1 MRNRGAFEPQ
11 GDAAF
16 GCGAGFHVVDDKGGL
31 FLMVHVEPGFVAG
44 DDDLHVNPSRGHDV
58 DVRLVTRRC
67 LFAQGG
73 PRVLWVRDILCGVV
87 AALLIVRAA
96 VGGAQIKAVVG
107 LAIGLHAERHTDETA
122 RATGGSGGGFAGEI
136 DLDGAVGEFEAIDE
150 GEVVAAAGFTGA
162 GFFLAGLLLGRSRL
176 GRSSSGRSGQLDGG
190 AALERDGC
198 GDDVVQSECSSG
210 GEGKLAVLREERGR
224 SRRADEEEDGPEQ
237 ADVDSRHG
245 GRFGYD

>member
-58 DVRLVTRRC
+58 DVGLVTRRC

-87 AALLIVRAA
+87 AALLIVT
-96 VGGAQIKAVVG
+96 VVDSVSG
-107 LAIGLHAERHTDETA
+107 IVTVTSGSVVS
-122 RATGGSGGGFAGEI
+122 TGGITTTGT
-136 DLDGAVGEFEAIDE
+136 V
-150 GEVVAAAGFTGA
+150 EVVVVPVSTG
-162 GFFLAGLLLGRSRL
+162 GITTT
-176 GRSSSGRSGQLDGG
+176 GG
-190 AALERDGC
+190 T
-198 GDDVVQSECSSG
+198 
-210 GEGKLAVLREERGR
+210 
-224 SRRADEEEDGPEQ
+224 
-237 ADVDSRHG
+237 
-245 GRFGYD
+245 